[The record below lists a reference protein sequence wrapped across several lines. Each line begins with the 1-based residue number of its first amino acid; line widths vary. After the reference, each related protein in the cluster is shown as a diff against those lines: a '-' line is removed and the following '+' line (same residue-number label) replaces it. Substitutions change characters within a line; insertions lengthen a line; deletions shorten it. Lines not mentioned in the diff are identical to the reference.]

1 MRIYLLIL
9 FISFSIS
16 SISQNNFT
24 LIDTTSSHNCNNELY
39 NEYKN
44 KFELLNK
51 NISYSNSGEKNII
64 KEIYNETQ
72 KEFLETIQNDKF
84 LCDNTISPY
93 LNGLFNEV
101 LSRNN
106 IDSKGYK
113 ILLSKDSEV
122 NAANL
127 GNGIVVLNYGLFL
140 DVENEDE
147 LVFVISHE
155 IGHQYLNHVK
165 KEIENFAKISTS
177 KEVLLKTKEIRNQKY
192 LKSTSAINLLKSI
205 SYQNYNKR
213 RKKEIEADSL
223 GFIFYKKTSRNQ
235 NSAISLLEKLNN
247 SDLEIDSLTINDYK
261 TIFEKDNFKIKE
273 KYFQQEESI
282 FRKYDDE
289 KRFQIDSLKSH
300 PDCKTRIVLLK
311 NFLENKTSIKTS
323 ETNLFNNFKKNSINQ
338 NLFNLYSD
346 KKYGLSLYECLKLYK
361 LDINNDFYKRIIYLN
376 LIKIYNSRKDYTIN
390 RYVESIDN
398 KHNTNSQNRFIS
410 FINNI
415 KTDDFQI
422 LINNFK
428 A

>member
-1 MRIYLLIL
+1 MV
-9 FISFSIS
+9 SINS
-16 SISQNNFT
+16 KSQNNIT

-39 NEYKN
+39 IEYKN
-44 KFELLNK
+44 KFELINK

-72 KEFLETIQNDKF
+72 KDFLETIQNDKF

-235 NSAISLLEKLNN
+235 NSAISLLEKLLVFLPLNT
-247 SDLEIDSLTINDYK
+247 S
-261 TIFEKDNFKIKE
+261 
-273 KYFQQEESI
+273 
-282 FRKYDDE
+282 
-289 KRFQIDSLKSH
+289 KS
-300 PDCKTRIVLLK
+300 R
-311 NFLENKTSIKTS
+311 
-323 ETNLFNNFKKNSINQ
+323 KNS
-338 NLFNLYSD
+338 
-346 KKYGLSLYECLKLYK
+346 KKRCSTG
-361 LDINNDFYKRIIYLN
+361 
-376 LIKIYNSRKDYTIN
+376 
-390 RYVESIDN
+390 
-398 KHNTNSQNRFIS
+398 
-410 FINNI
+410 
-415 KTDDFQI
+415 
-422 LINNFK
+422 
-428 A
+428 